1 MKAMTVLKFADL
13 KSKTMVFPIE
23 SPDGEKFDLP
33 IKSIT
38 ETELDAIN
46 SSVPEPVAPT
56 KPVFKGKNVG
66 YVDEPDIENPEY
78 VKKKREAGRE
88 QTYRLL
94 ATCMMID
101 IPGDTVE
108 EKAKALRENGVQS
121 WILMTAL
128 DLINKSLGVDAAEVR
143 KRKEQFQSS

>member
-1 MKAMTVLKFADL
+1 MGKSLTFKDL
-13 KSKTMVFPIE
+13 KSKTMLFEIE
-23 SPDGEKFDLP
+23 SPEGEKFDLP

-46 SSVPEPVAPT
+46 NSVPEPVAPN
-56 KPVFKGKNVG
+56 KPVFKGKGIG
-66 YVDEPDIENPEY
+66 YVDEPDYENVEY
-78 VKKKREAGRE
+78 VKKKKESGRE

-101 IPGDTVE
+101 IPGETVE

-121 WILMTAL
+121 WILMAAL
-128 DLINKSLGVDAAEVR
+128 DLINKSLGIDAAEVR
-143 KRKEQFQSS
+143 KRKEQFQSA